1 MYMQKYIMFLLVIIS
16 MNNYTMKIE
25 LNTDHDTTIKCMMK
39 NFHQKIEKQ
48 IELFK
53 TQSELSGYLKKFNAL
68 KPYQSCL
75 VKQDYKVSEF
85 FLFVSPEIISF
96 FVEGVKPSSDT
107 EFVNFLKFYHLLNQV
122 NKKFKIQEQWILDMY
137 NTKFDIPLDDKQKKD
152 MKQCVSEKLN
162 ISNSDID
169 LVKLTLDLNDTFCI
183 YTRFFEKVSI
193 KTIKHYYRQVPETGQ
208 IITKNDGTSMLDV
221 NNK

>member
-122 NKKFKIQEQWILDMY
+122 NKKFKIQEQWILDMC

-152 MKQCVSEKLN
+152 VLLETEKPN
-162 ISNSDID
+162 ISNIHID
-169 LVKLTLDLNDTFCI
+169 SVKLTLDLKDTFCI
-183 YTRFFEKVSI
+183 YTKFFKKIST
-193 KTIKHYYRQVPETGQ
+193 KTIKHYYGQVNETGQ
-208 IITKNDGTSMLDV
+208 IIYKKDGTSLLGF